1 MGDAF
6 RQLLTSIYE
15 KNRGGTFGY
24 SSSDAPRLTVSAMYL
39 LLFYDLPR
47 NVREQIEQDYDPR
60 AAASF
65 VYDRFVT
72 EKCQIEVE
80 SIDGTFA
87 GGTYI
92 AHTPWKHVASAY
104 AMRALAAARKN
115 GHLSRRKMRDVC
127 VRTSSIL
134 TQDLRSPAKSE
145 SCYLPSDIEVSRTGP
160 YTFAAAH
167 LILGLQALL

>member
-1 MGDAF
+1 
-6 RQLLTSIYE
+6 
-15 KNRGGTFGY
+15 
-24 SSSDAPRLTVSAMYL
+24 
-39 LLFYDLPR
+39 
-47 NVREQIEQDYDPR
+47 
-60 AAASF
+60 
-65 VYDRFVT
+65 
-72 EKCQIEVE
+72 
-80 SIDGTFA
+80 
-87 GGTYI
+87 
-92 AHTPWKHVASAY
+92 
-104 AMRALAAARKN
+104 MRALAAARKN